1 MVRASISQSL
11 QFNCA
16 FDSFAPKNSEF
27 NFVLPLRMNIV
38 APIAW
43 QNVSILMISWS
54 FGTGRVIVFAVSN
67 AFCKFIISLS
77 LDVYSNVELDSLPAT
92 TSSEGDKKMKNLV
105 CIWISLCKIQYM
117 IAIMTI
123 VVFGCWQV
131 LKVWFYV
138 GLIEVYLFFIPTL
151 IY

>member
-1 MVRASISQSL
+1 MARASISQGVQL
-11 QFNCA
+11 NCA
-16 FDSFAPKNSEF
+16 FKSFGPKNSKI

-77 LDVYSNVELDSLPAT
+77 WDVHSKVELDSLPAT
-92 TSSEGDKKMKNLV
+92 TSSIGNKKQKIGMHLDK
-105 CIWISLCKIQYM
+105 
-117 IAIMTI
+117 T
-123 VVFGCWQV
+123 
-131 LKVWFYV
+131 
-138 GLIEVYLFFIPTL
+138 
-151 IY
+151 